1 MTDLP
6 LLFLTGTDCGMQFSL
21 DPRRPMQE
29 FAAVDEL
36 PWMVSLQD
44 VYGNHLALGCILD
57 KHWIVSAASTFLNR
71 TQVSARVGITG
82 LKHRSFL
89 IPISAIIPHEAFD
102 ELTLHHDIALLKIG
116 TRLYFSKAL
125 QPICFPPENF
135 PVTALRNCLVAGWLH
150 PYTVQAGSVSLRKL
164 SVVDVDPCPLHRI
177 MTTECC
183 SHRKADNVSGCLGY
197 PGNPVMCQADGTKQ
211 WVLKGVMTKGGTRCY
226 GPFLYTRVSSYG
238 NWIVTTTA
246 KWGAPVSPIPGSRH
260 SPFRPPM
267 EEDKGIFEPIGEE
280 RAIDFSD
287 HTSPNHTEHL
297 TEDSQELPEGPAE
310 SRAKQSDPIYYDY
323 YSGELLPVSTAKL
336 GQPEGLLS
344 ASLMPCLLTCWMVA
358 G

>member
-1 MTDLP
+1 M
-6 LLFLTGTDCGMQFSL
+6 DCKK
-21 DPRRPMQE
+21 
-29 FAAVDEL
+29 
-36 PWMVSLQD
+36 
-44 VYGNHLALGCILD
+44 I
-57 KHWIVSAASTFLNR
+57 
-71 TQVSARVGITG
+71 
-82 LKHRSFL
+82 KHRSFL

-102 ELTLHHDIALLKIG
+102 ELTLHNDIALLKIG
-116 TRLYFSKAL
+116 ARLYFSKAL

-135 PVTALRNCLVAGWLH
+135 PVTALRNCLVVGWLH
-150 PYTVQAGSVSLRKL
+150 PHTGESSGWHVWWSVSLRKL

-183 SHRKADNVSGCLGY
+183 SHRKADNMSGCLGY
-197 PGNPVMCQADGTKQ
+197 PGNPVMCQADGTRQ
-211 WVLKGVMTKGGTRCY
+211 WVLKGVMTKGGMRCY

-238 NWIVTTTA
+238 DWIVTTTA
-246 KWGAPVSPIPGSRH
+246 KWGAPASPIPDSRH

-267 EEDKGIFEPIGEE
+267 EEGEGIFEPIGEE

-287 HTSPNHTEHL
+287 HTSLNYTEHL
-297 TEDSQELPEGPAE
+297 TEDSLELPEGPAE

-336 GQPEGLLS
+336 GQPKGLLS
-344 ASLMPCLLTCWMVA
+344 KSLMPCLLTCWMVA